1 MKQHFINQWLPPF
14 VFERFE
20 LQILHGNMKYF
31 RSRNYGKNIQKRSQ
45 TSTSMATQKCHNQLI
60 LSVMFAMIIELIRFN
75 VWTGKN
81 WILSSNNSRWL
92 VVPNVIIY
100 IMANMKWSKAVV
112 IISINFLTIIKM
124 LGMLL
129 QAHRLDPVCNALKY
143 WWNLHNFFALTFLH
157 LVFTQ
162 KPSSYLCIN
171 NITFQ
176 YIQTQIN
183 IHTPSYEYLPKR
195 RTPWFI
201 ISAESQGKWILCAR
215 VSESLSRRRWKKY
228 LHIYLL
234 TF

>member
-1 MKQHFINQWLPPF
+1 MVAAPLKQHFINQWLPPF

-60 LSVMFAMIIELIRFN
+60 LSVMFVMIIELIRFN
-75 VWTGKN
+75 VWTD

-171 NITFQ
+171 NIHIPVHSNTNK
-176 YIQTQIN
+176 YT
-183 IHTPSYEYLPKR
+183 HTELWIPSKAPYTLIYN
-195 RTPWFI
+195 FC
-201 ISAESQGKWILCAR
+201 WITR
-215 VSESLSRRRWKKY
+215 QMNFVRSGQWVVKP
-228 LHIYLL
+228 
-234 TF
+234 